1 MTKPLKALH
10 LIVVLVLIIYLG
22 KGLARYG
29 IKLLNPSSDGVRFW
43 HPGGEL
49 MMIGLGFA
57 LLLGI
62 ACCTLSLVKR
72 CSLPLSVSFHTG
84 WLVCLT
90 WIGWFGAD
98 APFRLHEL
106 VGVDLADSAAIGR
119 LENQHLGES
128 LAVYAG
134 IALITS
140 LPLLMRLSGQTRPNT
155 GSTGAERRRAR

>member
-98 APFRLHEL
+98 APFRLHE
-106 VGVDLADSAAIGR
+106 R
-119 LENQHLGES
+119 LHPT
-128 LAVYAG
+128 A
-134 IALITS
+134 
-140 LPLLMRLSGQTRPNT
+140 PC
-155 GSTGAERRRAR
+155 